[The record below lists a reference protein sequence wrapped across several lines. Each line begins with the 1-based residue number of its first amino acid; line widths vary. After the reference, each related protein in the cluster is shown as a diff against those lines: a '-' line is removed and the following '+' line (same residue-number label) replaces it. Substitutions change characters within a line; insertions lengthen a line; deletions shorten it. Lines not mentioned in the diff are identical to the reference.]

1 MNIVQLDGYAANPGD
16 IDWKPWNEITMPD
29 GSLCRF
35 VVYDRTPHEL
45 VVERAKEADI
55 IIINKVLMSEEVMA
69 QLPRLKYIGV
79 LATGYNVVDIEAAK
93 KRGIVV
99 TNIPAYST
107 ASVAQLVFA
116 HILNIVNGVAV
127 HNQSVSKGEWSQCP
141 DFTYTVTPQQELAGK
156 RIGIIGYGNTGKA
169 VATIAHAF
177 GMKVLLA
184 PSLRGG
190 AEKRSNL
197 PEYVTE
203 AENLRQFFAEAD
215 VISLHCPLTDT
226 TKHIINA
233 ETISLMKPHA
243 IVINTGRG
251 PLVDE
256 SALAEALKS
265 GRIAAAGVDVLQ
277 EEPPVHGSP
286 LIGLSNCYVTPHIAW
301 ATKEA
306 RQRLLKIAIENVEA
320 FLHGKPQNQVTV

>member
-35 VVYDRTPHEL
+35 VVYDRTPREL

-55 IIINKVLMSEEVMA
+55 VIINKVLMSEEVMA

-127 HNQSVSKGEWSQCP
+127 HSQSVSKGKWSHCP
-141 DFTYTVTPQQELAGK
+141 DFTYTITPQQELAGK

-190 AEKRSNL
+190 VEKRSNL

-203 AENLRQFFAEAD
+203 AESLRQFFTEAD
-215 VISLHCPLTDT
+215 IISLHCPLTDT
-226 TKHIINA
+226 TRHIINA
-233 ETISLMKPHA
+233 ESISLMKSHA

-256 SALAEALKS
+256 NALAEALKS
-265 GRIAAAGVDVLQ
+265 GRIAAAGVDVLE
-277 EEPPVHGSP
+277 EEPPVNGSP

-320 FLHGKPQNQVTV
+320 FLYGKPQNQVTV